1 VIYIREAHPTD
12 GWQVPANVREKILLA
27 DPKTLAERR
36 KVAQEFA
43 AQFKV
48 SLPILVDTL
57 DDLVEKA
64 YAAWPDRVYVI
75 AADGKIAYKGAIG
88 PAGFKVGEVPPVLD
102 TLLGVADTLADAP
115 SPLAPLPKAGGGV
128 P

>member
-12 GWQVPANVREKILLA
+12 GWQVPVNVEEKILIP
-27 DPKTLAERR
+27 DPKTLEERR

-57 DDLVEKA
+57 DDQLEKA
-64 YAAWPDRVYVI
+64 YAAWPDRIYVI
-75 AADGKIAYKGAIG
+75 DAEGRIAYKAGIG
-88 PAGFKVGEVPPVLD
+88 PAGFKVGEAPPVLEK
-102 TLLGVADTLADAP
+102 LLAGTAP
-115 SPLAPLPKAGGGV
+115 VPAKTDGAGGTK